1 MYTRKNPSDLTKEF
15 LDFML
20 SDDIQER
27 VIGQLGYIPVSKM
40 EIERDWQGNVIK

>member
-1 MYTRKNPSDLTKEF
+1 
-15 LDFML
+15 ML

-40 EIERDWQGNVIK
+40 EIERIGKEMSLNNSLNTKFTNLT

>member
-1 MYTRKNPSDLTKEF
+1 
-15 LDFML
+15 ML

-27 VIGQLGYIPVSKM
+27 VIGQLGIFLFLKM

>member
-1 MYTRKNPSDLTKEF
+1 
-15 LDFML
+15 ML

-27 VIGQLGYIPVSKM
+27 VIGQWEYIPVSKM